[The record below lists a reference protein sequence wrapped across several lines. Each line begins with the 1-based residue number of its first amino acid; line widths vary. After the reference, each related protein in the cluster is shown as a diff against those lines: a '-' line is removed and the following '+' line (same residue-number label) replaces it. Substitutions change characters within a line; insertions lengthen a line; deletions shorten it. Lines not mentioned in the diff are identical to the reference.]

1 MKIQRRKRPD
11 ALVAATLS
19 LGDAALRA
27 AYVASIVRGWEVPVL
42 AQALDEVCERAEQAE
57 TAAREALLSIVDA
70 LNTPGIDEIVQR
82 LREEAEGRSLLALER
97 LIRHPARTGRTAAAA
112 VSDKVARHDVPSDGR
127 GRPLTLGERKSLA
140 RTPDRDTMQRLA
152 ADPHP
157 DVIHRV
163 LCNPRV
169 LEDDVVRMAA
179 RRPGRSDVLAEIA
192 RSTRWVHRPRVRMAL
207 VLNPATPAEIAVR
220 IAGLLLRPELE
231 MVAHSPHVPAAVRAL
246 CMEHLERRPPVE
258 RPGHHGVH

>member
-1 MKIQRRKRPD
+1 MNIQRRKKPD

-27 AYVASIVRGWEVPVL
+27 AYVASIVRGWEVTVL

-57 TAAREALLSIVDA
+57 TAARETLLSIVDA
-70 LNTPGIDEIVQR
+70 LNTAGMDEVVQR

-97 LIRHPARTGRTAAAA
+97 LIRHPARMGRDAAAA
-112 VSDKVARHDVPSDGR
+112 IDTITQKNVLADGR

-140 RTPDRDTMQRLA
+140 RRPDRDTMQRLV

-163 LCNPRV
+163 LSNPRV

-231 MVAHSPHVPAAVRAL
+231 MVARSPHVPAAVRAL

-258 RPGHHGVH
+258 RPGDRGVH

>member
-1 MKIQRRKRPD
+1 MRIERRKRPH

-19 LGDAALRA
+19 LGDATLRA
-27 AYVASIVRGWEVPVL
+27 AYVASVVRGWELSAL
-42 AQALDEVCERAEQAE
+42 AQALDEVCGQAEQAE
-57 TAAREALLSIVDA
+57 TAAREAMLSIVDA
-70 LNTPGIDEIVQR
+70 LNGPGMDDVVQR

-97 LIRHPARTGRTAAAA
+97 LVRHPARLSRGASAASGKITSHNVLA
-112 VSDKVARHDVPSDGR
+112 DGR

-140 RTPDRDTMQRLA
+140 RRPDRDTMQRLV

-157 DVIHRV
+157 DVIQRL

-207 VLNPATPAEIAVR
+207 VLNPATPPEIAVR

-231 MVAHSPHVPAAVRAL
+231 MVARSPHVPSAVRAL

-258 RPGHHGVH
+258 RPGAHGVH